1 MARRLWPD
9 EDPIG
14 KRISEEEHPTAQDW
28 VTVVGVVDDVKQM
41 SMADKRRDSVYQPMG
56 QINKPGWISH
66 IAFVVRTASNPGALA
81 TAMRAAVR
89 EVDSNQPVQT
99 VATMRELIAASTDE
113 PRFQTRLLGAFAMLA
128 LLLAVVGI
136 YGVLAYS
143 VAQRTHEIGIRMA
156 LGAEAGDVLR
166 MVLRRT
172 LALAATGIAIGAAA
186 ALAATRV
193 LAKFLF
199 EVKPSDPATFV
210 TVAALLAGVAVLAS
224 WVPARRA
231 ARVDPV
237 EALRYE

>member
-1 MARRLWPD
+1 
-9 EDPIG
+9 
-14 KRISEEEHPTAQDW
+14 
-28 VTVVGVVDDVKQM
+28 
-41 SMADKRRDSVYQPMG
+41 
-56 QINKPGWISH
+56 
-66 IAFVVRTASNPGALA
+66 
-81 TAMRAAVR
+81 
-89 EVDSNQPVQT
+89 
-99 VATMRELIAASTDE
+99 
-113 PRFQTRLLGAFAMLA
+113 LLGAFSLLA